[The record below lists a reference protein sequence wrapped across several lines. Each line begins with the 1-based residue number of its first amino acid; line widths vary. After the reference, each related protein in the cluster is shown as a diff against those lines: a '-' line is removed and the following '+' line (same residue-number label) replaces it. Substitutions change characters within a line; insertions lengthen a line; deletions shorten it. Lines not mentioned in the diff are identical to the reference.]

1 MFDLDFENFWP
12 RSSRESYLHENGL
25 QFLYELEKFQGER
38 KDLIDQIL
46 IRDEM
51 INDLKLELREEHE
64 TFQIRENQL
73 QEERIFRDMKQ
84 QEFDMKYQREELLK
98 VYSTFES
105 KTLQLKTDISK
116 LTQQNEELSSQLE
129 EMKKINL
136 DNDYKKQNYQ
146 LNIEVMEKNLE
157 MLQSSCDTIT
167 AQRDMAEDN
176 LTKFS
181 HNAQKNKKNYEL
193 CIESLKNELCTKT
206 NDLINS
212 LEEKDDLLEE
222 TSNQKKIIYNLKSKL
237 QHEHEKFQQLEERN
251 LECMERKEATFKQ
264 LHEDMNYDNLEYK
277 DKNIKLEIE
286 ITILIDNNSNLV
298 SQLNEEKSRFKI
310 KEVEAIANKVLS
322 KGVEENLQSKILKNK
337 EILFLARQR
346 GEALAKL
353 KVKPLFCNQAIE
365 GCLIKYFE
373 VKFNKFTIFS
383 TWRHHYLPNFKLK
396 NETMSNLL
404 KVDKQEPK
412 LLKKIVLKRTMDFN
426 MWKRKT
432 FATQKSIVKTKI
444 SAFLYENFH
453 SNLEGVKEILYSQT
467 FNLKINKIIMD
478 LKTSMTCLIDN
489 CTTILN
495 IGGLRFTK
503 SYEGCFPNIKQSMC
517 AMNSKYYHILFSSNI
532 IASNG
537 SLKNLFLQVSSNEKI
552 WDPGIFERKEIHA
565 LNKIKI

>member
-1 MFDLDFENFWP
+1 
-12 RSSRESYLHENGL
+12 
-25 QFLYELEKFQGER
+25 
-38 KDLIDQIL
+38 
-46 IRDEM
+46 
-51 INDLKLELREEHE
+51 
-64 TFQIRENQL
+64 
-73 QEERIFRDMKQ
+73 
-84 QEFDMKYQREELLK
+84 
-98 VYSTFES
+98 
-105 KTLQLKTDISK
+105 
-116 LTQQNEELSSQLE
+116 
-129 EMKKINL
+129 MKKINL

-277 DKNIKLEIE
+277 DKNIKLKIE
-286 ITILIDNNSNLV
+286 ITILIDNNNNLV

-337 EILFLARQR
+337 KILFLSRQR
-346 GEALAKL
+346 REALAKL

-365 GCLIKYFE
+365 DWK
-373 VKFNKFTIFS
+373 
-383 TWRHHYLPNFKLK
+383 RPNL
-396 NETMSNLL
+396 NIERRRTNSNIGT
-404 KVDKQEPK
+404 DPIIENQQEPIHGEESSQFQNQFQ
-412 LLKKIVLKRTMDFN
+412 LLGRPMHQYQDLNT
-426 MWKRKT
+426 
-432 FATQKSIVKTKI
+432 
-444 SAFLYENFH
+444 
-453 SNLEGVKEILYSQT
+453 EIEDEEVEEEVT
-467 FNLKINKIIMD
+467 NLKPGAPISTEEAND
-478 LKTSMTCLIDN
+478 G
-489 CTTILN
+489 TI
-495 IGGLRFTK
+495 
-503 SYEGCFPNIKQSMC
+503 
-517 AMNSKYYHILFSSNI
+517 
-532 IASNG
+532 
-537 SLKNLFLQVSSNEKI
+537 
-552 WDPGIFERKEIHA
+552 
-565 LNKIKI
+565 